1 MNNFYTLLL
10 LFSHLDPINMRNF
23 GPHWLQHL
31 SSLVGRARPTTAVWL
46 SIVRA
51 WLHKNV
57 DFGHII
63 RAWGLFYITRDKLSY
78 IRNEPNTRK
87 KKLESR
93 CVYNQTHRTC
103 MLWASL
109 LFMRATNQAHL
120 RLIICDISY
129 RSWHMWEFRH
139 AWNVVCVCGRC
150 LTRSFMV
157 FA

>member
-46 SIVRA
+46 SIARA

-87 KKLESR
+87 KNLSLDASTTKHIVPACYEPHCSLCGQPIRPIWDLLFVIFLIDHDTCESLDMLGTL
-93 CVYNQTHRTC
+93 CVYVGG
-103 MLWASL
+103 A
-109 LFMRATNQAHL
+109 
-120 RLIICDISY
+120 
-129 RSWHMWEFRH
+129 
-139 AWNVVCVCGRC
+139 
-150 LTRSFMV
+150 
-157 FA
+157 